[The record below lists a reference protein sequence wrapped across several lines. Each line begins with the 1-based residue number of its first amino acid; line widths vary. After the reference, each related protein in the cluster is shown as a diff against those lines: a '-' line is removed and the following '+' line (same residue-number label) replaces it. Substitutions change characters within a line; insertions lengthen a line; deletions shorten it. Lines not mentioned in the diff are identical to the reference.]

1 MPARFGE
8 VASESRRIPSM
19 TDRSTE
25 EGVNT
30 GGSFVPTLVHDDIC
44 ITGFSGRLPES
55 SNIDEFKKNLFDGV
69 DMVNNDPRRWPAGR
83 TNGSIFAFIDLSFCF
98 PNRI

>member
-8 VASESRRIPSM
+8 VTSDARRNISSV

-25 EGVNT
+25 GSMHS
-30 GGSFVPTLVHDDIC
+30 GGNYAPVLDDIC

-55 SNIDEFKKNLFDGV
+55 SSIEEFKKNLFDGV
-69 DMVNNDPRRWPAGR
+69 DMVNNDPRRWPAGQD
-83 TNGSIFAFIDLSFCF
+83 T
-98 PNRI
+98 